1 MSAYLT
7 YRLRGP
13 DQRVF
18 LPGPTTHGHYQI
30 EMDCR
35 ACHTPMMGVREQ
47 ACYDCHGADLKETN
61 DTHPKSK
68 FTDPRNADRL
78 AHLDARNCVTCHIEH
93 RPEQTAAMGL
103 TLPEDYCAHC
113 HQEIAQDRPSHAG
126 LGFDTCATAGCH
138 NYHDNTALYE
148 NFLLSHL
155 HEPDFKDTAVV
166 PPRNRDRLADAAK
179 EKGDNAPSPHQPPP
193 ALADA
198 DLPRDREV
206 DAVLVAQWAASAH
219 ARAGVNCTACHQD
232 SATGFIS
239 SPDGWTDASAH
250 TACAPCHER
259 ETAGFFSGM
268 HGMRLA
274 RDLAPMTPAQARL
287 PMKAEAAHRPLS
299 CVSCHDSHAFD
310 TRAAAVESCLSC
322 HDDSHSRAYLESPHH
337 DLWRDESAGLAP
349 AGSGVSCATC
359 HLPRLLER
367 RGDREWVRVQHN
379 QNFNLQ
385 PNEKMLRTVCMNCH
399 GLGFAID
406 ALADVSLIENNFNGR
421 PSRHVPSL
429 DMAEQRQLEIEQRKS
444 SPSTPTP
451 P

>member
-13 DQRVF
+13 DQSVF

-47 ACYDCHGADLKETN
+47 ACYDCHGADLKEAN

-78 AHLDARNCVTCHIEH
+78 THLDARNCVTCHI
-93 RPEQTAAMGL
+93 
-103 TLPEDYCAHC
+103 AHC

-126 LGFDTCATAGCH
+126 LGFETCATAGCH

-148 NFLLSHL
+148 KFLLSHL
-155 HEPDFKDTAVV
+155 HEPDVKDAAMVPLRNRVRQADTAKESGHDA
-166 PPRNRDRLADAAK
+166 PPSN
-179 EKGDNAPSPHQPPP
+179 QPPP
-193 ALADA
+193 ALAAA
-198 DLPRDREV
+198 DMPQDRGV
-206 DAVLVAQWAASAH
+206 DALLVAEWAASAH
-219 ARAGVNCTACHQD
+219 ARLGVNCTACHQG
-232 SATGFIS
+232 SATGS
-239 SPDGWTDASAH
+239 SSRAEDWTDASH
-250 TACAPCHER
+250 TACVPCHER
-259 ETAGFFSGM
+259 ETAGFLSGM
-268 HGMRLA
+268 HGIRLD

-287 PMKAEAAHRPLS
+287 PMKADAAHRQLS

-322 HDDSHSRAYLESPHH
+322 HDDPHSRAYLDSPHH
-337 DLWRDESAGLAP
+337 DLWRAEIAGLAP

-359 HLPRLLER
+359 HLPRLLES
-367 RGDREWVRVQHN
+367 RGGREWVRVEHN

-385 PNEKMLRTVCMNCH
+385 PNEKMLRTVCLNCH
-399 GLGFAID
+399 GLGFALD
-406 ALADVSLIENNFNGR
+406 ALADVSLIENNFNGH
-421 PSRHVPSL
+421 PSRHIPSL
-429 DMAEQRQLEIEQRKS
+429 DMVEQRQLEIEQRKS